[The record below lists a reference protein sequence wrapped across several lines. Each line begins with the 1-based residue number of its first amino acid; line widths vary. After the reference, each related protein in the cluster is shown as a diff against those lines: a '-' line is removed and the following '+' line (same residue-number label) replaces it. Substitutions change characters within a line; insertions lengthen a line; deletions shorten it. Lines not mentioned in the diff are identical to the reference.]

1 MAFPLFAVEHLGADR
16 SVAGY
21 MWAAFA
27 VGSTL
32 GALSLVRFQRRYPPE
47 RIVLAGYAIF
57 GSLMLLWPL
66 AGALPLMLV
75 LIALASSV
83 DGPALAAQFAVAS
96 RWSRHPCTGR
106 CSPPPRA

>member
-1 MAFPLFAVEHLGADR
+1 MAFDGLRQIVSVPELRGITVAAAIGLGGLGLLTVAFPLFAVEHLDVDR

-32 GALSLVRFQRRYPPE
+32 GALSAVRFQRRFPAE
-47 RIVLAGYAIF
+47 RIVIAGYAIF

-66 AGALPLMLV
+66 ATAL
-75 LIALASSV
+75 
-83 DGPALAAQFAVAS
+83 
-96 RWSRHPCTGR
+96 R
-106 CSPPPRA
+106 